1 MSSFIPESLLESYA
15 SSGFAQSSSKRAYEV
30 GPQPALV
37 IVDIC
42 SAYLTPG
49 SSLYTPD
56 RFAAALVKAEELITL
71 FRRLQLPI
79 VFTKIVYRTPEDA
92 GVWSQKAPG
101 AISHFVGNN
110 PMGNF
115 PPTSSICRPDPT
127 RDVEIVIEKQYPSS
141 FFGTPLASRLNA
153 MRVDTTV
160 ICGFSTSGC
169 VRATT
174 LDAMQ
179 YGFRPFVVGEACGDR
194 HQWVQEANLFDLQ
207 AKYAEVVSVAK
218 LTDLLQKRK

>member
-1 MSSFIPESLLESYA
+1 MPSVIPESLLESYA
-15 SSGFAQSSSKRAYEV
+15 ASGFAQSPSRRGYEF
-30 GPQPALV
+30 GPHPALI

-49 SSLYTPD
+49 CSLYAPD
-56 RFAAALVKAEELITL
+56 RFDAALGKAEELITL
-71 FRRLQLPI
+71 FRRFHLPI
-79 VFTKIVYRTPEDA
+79 IFTKIVYRTPGDA
-92 GVWSQKAPG
+92 GVWNQKAPG
-101 AISHFVGNN
+101 AISNFVDNN
-110 PMGNF
+110 PMGDF
-115 PPTSSICRPDPT
+115 PPTSSICHPDPT
-127 RDVEIVIEKQYPSS
+127 RDLEIVIEKQYPSS
-141 FFGTPLASRLNA
+141 FFETPLVSRLNS

-194 HQWVQEANLFDLQ
+194 HEWVQEANLFDLQ
-207 AKYAEVVSVAK
+207 AKYAEVVSVADMA
-218 LTDLLQKRK
+218 DLLQKET